1 MDFRLVGDEHA
12 GHEII
17 FKLKQWDDAI
27 CKMDVQNIIRLCQSD
42 VSLFDIGFELTRC
55 TNLSRIVEDDMP
67 HFSGEI
73 KVSDVTSIFLVVTV

>member
-42 VSLFDIGFELTRC
+42 VSLFDIGF
-55 TNLSRIVEDDMP
+55 
-67 HFSGEI
+67 
-73 KVSDVTSIFLVVTV
+73 